1 MATLIVTTNSDSGV
15 DNTTDTDLATDMSD
29 GGGLSL
35 REAIGN
41 AQSGDVIVFDL
52 DSDTDGSQGGT
63 ITFGPN
69 APLVISTSLT
79 INGDVDD
86 DGVADV
92 TIDADGASRVF
103 TVSDG
108 SSTFNGLVVTG
119 AYGNS
124 SSSGGGFS
132 LTTTGTTTISN
143 SVITDNV
150 SGYGGGIWKS
160 DGTLEISNSL
170 ISNNTAYYGGGL
182 YHSGGNT
189 TISNT
194 IITGNVGDLGG
205 GINLRSGTAAISD
218 TTISGNVPL
227 YPSADDASELRVSGA
242 TVMVEDSIIAGNNN
256 TTAANIIDVSG
267 GVTFSGDVFLSEAFT
282 PTSGSYTLDTLGN
295 IFASTENITRNSQ
308 SITRGE
314 LADGDRVV
322 DWIEPASGITA
333 GAFPT
338 SLNPNTDPVIDTMP
352 EEDLTFTEDGNL
364 LYLASTGTLSDSDGN
379 DDWDGGT
386 LVIQITANNTD
397 ADEIGILDDDDDSI
411 DISVSGTNLIA
422 DSVTVG
428 TVSASGGTVTD
439 GTALTITFNENA
451 TNDIVQEVLQSVT
464 YENTSDEPSTLT
476 RTVTFTATDA
486 NSGSDTETK
495 EVSVQAVNDEPEVS
509 VTAFN
514 PTFVQHGANVNLF
527 SDAELDPI
535 ETGQTIAGFTLYV
548 TGVVDEGDEYLY
560 INNTTVTLIDG
571 NSGAWGS
578 MTFSVRA
585 SGDALRVEISGAT
598 LSQSEAENLV
608 ENISYGN
615 SADNPTVANTR
626 TISLSDI
633 ADSGGSSASGGT
645 GSTVTVALDADPT
658 FTGLPTDIYVE
669 IEEASN
675 IDLSAATVA
684 DADSDFVTL
693 VLSVDTGSLTAVR
706 EGEIRVSDTS
716 QGDGMRSRL
725 QIEGKTLSADLVDKS
740 LATGTRITLSGSI
753 DNVNAYLSDPAN
765 IQYTSATG
773 VKGNDAATLTIQ
785 IGSNERN
792 LDTLATINLDIG
804 YSNTNSAPHSISLN
818 GSSVMENAPGAAIGT
833 VSATDPDG
841 DAISYSVTDSRFEI
855 VGTTLKLKDG
865 VSLDYEDDKSVRVG
879 VNATDTAGNSSRIY
893 FNIIV
898 GDVRETTGTDDAEQL
913 TGSNDDDN
921 VFAAG
926 GNDTVEAGDG
936 RDTIDG
942 GAGDDSLSG
951 GNDDD
956 RIKGGDGDDLVDGG
970 SGRDTLRGG
979 VGDDDVRSGDDND
992 KVFAGVGDAGND
1004 TISGGSGNDSLGG
1017 GAGDDSISGDEGDDL
1032 IWGRDGNDVIAGGA
1046 GDDMLYNG
1054 AGNDTVSG
1062 GVGDDTLWGS
1072 GGDDIFTGGEGADV
1086 FAFRNATGND
1096 TITDFDAIDDS
1107 LSFDISVGMTTKDEV
1122 VAASSDATVA
1132 GESGVLIDLG
1142 GGESIFLIDLSLSD
1156 LADVTMTF

>member
-1 MATLIVTTNSDSGV
+1 MAMLIVTTNSDSGV

-92 TIDADGASRVF
+92 TIDADGATRVF

-108 SSTFNGLVVTG
+108 SSTFNGLVVKG
-119 AYGNS
+119 AYGNN
-124 SSSGGGFS
+124 SSSGGGFL

-143 SVITDNV
+143 SVITDNT
-150 SGYGGGIWKS
+150 SYYGGGIFKR

-170 ISNNTAYYGGGL
+170 ISDNTAYYGGGL
-182 YHSGGNT
+182 YHASGNT

-205 GINLRSGTAAISD
+205 ALSLWLGTVAISD

-227 YPSADDASELRVSGA
+227 FPSADDASELRVSA
-242 TVMVEDSIIAGNNN
+242 AAVTVEDSIIAGSNN
-256 TTAANIIDVSG
+256 TTAANIINVSG
-267 GVTFSGDVFLSEAFT
+267 GITFSGDVFLNEAFT

-295 IFASTENITRNSQ
+295 IFASTENITRNVH

-314 LADGDRVV
+314 LADGDRVI

-397 ADEIGILDDDDDSI
+397 ADELGIQDDDDDSI
-411 DISVSGTNLIA
+411 DISVSSTDLLANN
-422 DSVTVG
+422 VTVG
-428 TVSASGGTVTD
+428 SLSASGGTVTN
-439 GTALTITFNENA
+439 GTALTITFNDSA
-451 TNDIVQEVLQSVT
+451 TNDIVQEVLQSIT
-464 YENTSDEPSTLT
+464 YENTSDDPGGLT
-476 RTVTFTATDA
+476 RTVTFTATDT
-486 NSGSDTETK
+486 NGGSDTDDKTVRVTE
-495 EVSVQAVNDEPEVS
+495 VNDDPNVS
-509 VTAFN
+509 VTALN
-514 PTFVQHGANVNLF
+514 PTFTQGGGSQTLF
-527 SDAELDPI
+527 SNAQLDPV
-535 ETGQTIAGFTLYV
+535 EAGQYITGFTLYV
-548 TGVVDEGDEYLY
+548 DGVEDDGNEYLY
-560 INNTTVTLIDG
+560 ISDVSVALVDAASASYPSGLAYAVGVNNGQMTVE
-571 NSGAWGS
+571 
-578 MTFSVRA
+578 FSFT
-585 SGDALRVEISGAT
+585 GW
-598 LSQSEAENLV
+598 SQSRIEDFV
-608 ENISYGN
+608 EGISYRNNAG
-615 SADNPTVANTR
+615 NPTVADTR
-626 TISLSDI
+626 TFHLSDI
-633 ADSGGSSASGGT
+633 TDSGGGAASGGT
-645 GSTVTVALDADPT
+645 GSTVTVALDEAPT
-658 FTGLPTDIYVE
+658 LAGAPTDIYVE

-675 IDLSAATVA
+675 IDLSAATLA
-684 DADSDFVTL
+684 DEDSESIYL
-693 VLSVDTGSLTAVR
+693 SLSVDTGTLTATRVDYLR
-706 EGEIRVSDTS
+706 IEQGGTNFKIEGQAPSAAIGEIGSGTVTIS
-716 QGDGMRSRL
+716 GD
-725 QIEGKTLSADLVDKS
+725 IED
-740 LATGTRITLSGSI
+740 
-753 DNVNAYLSDPAN
+753 VNRYLSDPSN
-765 IQYTSATG
+765 LQYTSATG

-785 IGSNERN
+785 ASQKGSGTN
-792 LDTLATINLDIG
+792 TLATINLDIG
-804 YSNTNSAPHSISLN
+804 YSNTNSAPHSITLD
-818 GSSVMENAPGAAIGT
+818 GSSVMENAAGAVIGT
-833 VSATDPDG
+833 VSATDAEG
-841 DAISYSVTDSRFEI
+841 NSITFTTTDSRFEF

-865 VSLDYEDDKSVRVG
+865 VSLDFEDDPSVRVG
-879 VNATDTAGNSSRIY
+879 VDAVDSAGSSSRAY
-893 FNIIV
+893 FNIVV
-898 GDVRETTGTDDAEQL
+898 GDVHEMVVTEDPDSLAGSDD
-913 TGSNDDDN
+913 GDK

-926 GNDTVEAGDG
+926 GNDTVDAGDG

-942 GAGDDSLSG
+942 GEGDDSVSG

-956 RIKGGDGDDLVDGG
+956 WIKGGDGNDFVDGG
-970 SGRDTLRGG
+970 NGRDTLRGEAG
-979 VGDDDVRSGDDND
+979 NDDIHSGDDDD
-992 KVFAGVGDAGND
+992 KVFAGVGDDGND
-1004 TISGGSGNDSLGG
+1004 TVSGGSGNDSLGG
-1017 GAGDDSISGDEGDDL
+1017 GAGDDSISGDDGDDL
-1032 IWGRDGNDVIAGGA
+1032 IWGRDGDDVIAGGA

-1062 GVGDDTLWGS
+1062 GAGDDTLWGCA
-1072 GGDDIFTGGEGADV
+1072 GDDVLTGGEGADI
-1086 FAFRNATGND
+1086 FAFGNAVGND
-1096 TITDFDAIDDS
+1096 TVTDFEVSDDS
-1107 LSFDISVGMTTKDEV
+1107 LSFGSSVGLTTKDEV
-1122 VAASSDATVA
+1122 LAASSDATVA